1 MNLSCDNLSEI
12 VQGLP
17 LVQECDQVRNG
28 ALRLSTPFV
37 YPNGEHIDVFIEQTR
52 SLYETL
58 LVSDY
63 GQTGLFLRD
72 LRVQHTGTAKRKQ
85 VVEDVLRNSGG
96 VKLKQGDLY
105 LEITPENIRD
115 ISEAIFRLAQ
125 VCVRIADFALHQRL
139 RSPNPFRDDVEEFF
153 AAHKFTA
160 IPDAKVMSKFDKP
173 IRMDFSVMAG
183 QRMSYVLV
191 LGSMNEASA
200 HSSALEIFR
209 KWYDLGELA
218 VNKVS
223 IYNSASSVVK
233 TEDIERLREKSNVI
247 SYPEEQDFLLSNLT
261 GAAA

>member
-1 MNLSCDNLSEI
+1 MIFGCANLNEI
-12 VQGLP
+12 VHGLP
-17 LVQECDQVRNG
+17 LVEECDQVRNG

-37 YPNGEHIDVFIEQTR
+37 YPNGEHIDVFIERTQ
-52 SLYETL
+52 SLYETYL
-58 LVSDY
+58 LSDY

-72 LRVQHTGTAKRKQ
+72 LRVQNAGTARKKQ

-105 LEITPENIRD
+105 LEITAENVKD

-153 AAHKFTA
+153 AAHKLTA
-160 IPDAKVMSKFDKP
+160 IPDAKVMSKFNKP
-173 IRMDFSVMAG
+173 IRMDFSVMAAH
-183 QRMSYVLV
+183 RMSYVLV

-200 HSSALEIFR
+200 HNSALEIFR
-209 KWYDLGELA
+209 KWYDLGDLP
-218 VNKVS
+218 VNRVS
-223 IYNSASSVVK
+223 VYNSASSVVK
-233 TEDIERLREKSNVI
+233 TEDVERLREKSNVI
-247 SYPEEQDFLLSNLT
+247 SYPDEQDSLLVNLT